1 MCFLNILMY
10 NICVIGKEVCNIFF
24 GIFGKRKRKEI
35 YIRIYMYNIGD
46 NCYCFKF
53 FLIIK
58 RNKVCI

>member
-24 GIFGKRKRKEI
+24 GIFGKRKRKEL

-46 NCYCFKF
+46 NCYCFNF
-53 FLIIK
+53 FFD
-58 RNKVCI
+58 N

>member
-10 NICVIGKEVCNIFF
+10 NICVIGKKVGNIFF
-24 GIFGKRKRKEI
+24 GIFGKRKRKEL

-53 FLIIK
+53 FFD
-58 RNKVCI
+58 N

>member
-24 GIFGKRKRKEI
+24 GIFGKRKEL

-53 FLIIK
+53 FFD
-58 RNKVCI
+58 N